1 MRKPVFEFLFNK
13 VRPVTEVFSYG
24 SCKIFNTNEAG
35 LFKGS
40 FFLGEERGV
49 SLTSPFI
56 FQKEL
61 ISYQYK
67 FVQLLNNLFKV
78 G

>member
-1 MRKPVFEFLFNK
+1 MKVAKYLTLTRLDFLK
-13 VRPVTEVFSYG
+13 
-24 SCKIFNTNEAG
+24 EA
-35 LFKGS
+35 